1 MKTLN
6 ILAILWVVMGSN
18 RKIPE
23 AVTRWVQSWLSR
35 QRISSTVLIDPL
47 CGDGSVRMFFR
58 IKAGPVSRVLLYD
71 PGWTLSHDYAA
82 HQNFLAEKGISV
94 PRFFEIDPKEGFLL
108 MEDLGDAL
116 VQSRILAKPREKMRW
131 LEKTVIFLAQ
141 LHGSTHPVPKTLPVV
156 TRSFDEQKYQEE
168 FLFTL
173 EHLGGLLLLPPTQ
186 NATLALLA
194 GFCEKLA
201 AIQPRIFCHRDY
213 HTRNLLIKNEA
224 LYVIDFQDARMGPPH
239 YDLASLLYDAYVGI
253 SDPGRSH
260 LTMLY
265 SQSLKKYPLDKELNW
280 KAFES
285 ELQTIGLQRVLKAAG
300 SFASFY
306 TRFKKKG
313 HLVYLEPALKT
324 AGLLMK
330 QSKVNLSAI
339 FDIDSLLK
347 AWKTRQK
354 SL

>member
-1 MKTLN
+1 MLN
-6 ILAILWVVMGSN
+6 IMAILWVVTGSKM
-18 RKIPE
+18 KIPE
-23 AVTRWVQSWLSR
+23 AVTRWVHGWLSR
-35 QRISSTVLIDPL
+35 QRISTTVFIDPL

-58 IKAGPVSRVLLYD
+58 IKTGPVSRVLLYD
-71 PGWTLSHDYAA
+71 PGWTFSGDYAL
-82 HQNFLAEKGISV
+82 HQNFLAKKGISV
-94 PRFFEIDPKEGFLL
+94 PRFFEIEPKDGCLL

-116 VQSRILAKPREKMRW
+116 VQSRILAKPREKIKW

-141 LHGSTHPVPKTLPVV
+141 LHGATHPVPKTIPAV
-156 TRSFDEQKYQEE
+156 TRSFDGQKYQEE
-168 FLFTL
+168 LLFTL
-173 EHLGGLLLLPPTQ
+173 EHLGGLLLLPPTR
-186 NATLALLA
+186 NATLPLFTS
-194 GFCEKLA
+194 FCEKLG

-253 SDPGRSH
+253 SDAERRH

-265 SQSLKKYPLDKELNW
+265 AQSLKKYPLDKELNW
-280 KAFES
+280 KTFQS
-285 ELQTIGLQRVLKAAG
+285 ELQIIGLQRVLKAAG

-306 TRFKKKG
+306 TRFKKKN
-313 HLVYLEPALKT
+313 HLAYLEPALKT
-324 AGLLMK
+324 AELLMK

-339 FDIDSLLK
+339 FDIDNLLK

-354 SL
+354 FL